1 MIINYEPKFIN
12 QFNNI
17 WDFIAV
23 DSKNRANKFK
33 IELKGKIENLI
44 YMPYKFRK
52 SIYFEDENIRD
63 LNYKGYVIPYEIDQ
77 KNDLIN
83 ILGIKKYQNSI

>member
-1 MIINYEPKFIN
+1 MIINYEPRFIN
-12 QFNNI
+12 QFNDI
-17 WDFIAV
+17 WDFIAD
-23 DSKNRANKFK
+23 DSKNRADTFK
-33 IELKGKIENLI
+33 TQLKGKIENLI

-63 LNYKGYVIPYEIDQ
+63 LIYKGYVIPYEIDQ

-83 ILGIKKYQNSI
+83 ILGIVKYQNNI